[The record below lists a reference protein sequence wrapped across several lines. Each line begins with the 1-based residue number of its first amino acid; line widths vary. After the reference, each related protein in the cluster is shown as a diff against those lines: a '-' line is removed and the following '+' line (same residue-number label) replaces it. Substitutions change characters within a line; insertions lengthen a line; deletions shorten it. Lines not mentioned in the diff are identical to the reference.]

1 MLASRVHWP
10 CAGCL
15 KGLEPKGFRLVP
27 IFFDC
32 KCVCLCV
39 SCSEA
44 IQMFVFL
51 CMYPLTR
58 FLRKYAKLSL
68 QAEHVQ

>member
-1 MLASRVHWP
+1 MQPGPSAVPWMSER
-10 CAGCL
+10 
-15 KGLEPKGFRLVP
+15 LEPKGFGPLPVVL
-27 IFFDC
+27 IE
-32 KCVCLCV
+32 VSLCV

-44 IQMFVFL
+44 VQMFVL
-51 CMYPLTR
+51 PCISPLTR